1 MKILNPYNY
10 DTREH
15 SVATGL
21 NTSGAPK
28 TVQSFKDECDIN
40 TIVKRFGIT
49 GTLPLN
55 MRTPLPAD
63 TVYPL
68 SDYRTL
74 LDTVLAAQKTFGDL
88 PAEVRKRF
96 ANDPQE
102 MINFLDNPNNLEE
115 SYKLGLR
122 NKPAAPSGPLGAPAG
137 QPESPKS

>member
-10 DTREH
+10 DTLEH
-15 SVATGL
+15 SRATGH

-102 MINFLDNPNNLEE
+102 MMNFLDNPNNLEE

-122 NKPAAPSGPLGAPAG
+122 NKPAPPVGAALSPAEG
-137 QPESPKS
+137 AGTPKS